1 MIILTDKKFSAEYK
15 NYIESVELPV
25 GYQAEILSNLKK
37 NTEEPQKYKFY
48 NNRKLVASLVAA
60 VLVVCIGLSVFLS
73 FSFLKAQ
80 DVTLNFRVMSAT
92 NLKCI
97 SGAKIAFISP
107 SGEKIKD
114 KNGEDITAFTDENG
128 TATVTLPA
136 NEDYTVEVTADG
148 FITLEESA
156 EDGNFYISPVMDED
170 TYRAVLTWD
179 KECDLD
185 AHLSV
190 TAHDNTEKIN
200 YYKSDI
206 KDENGEVI
214 ASLDVD
220 NETGDGPETIT
231 FNAEDN
237 SLWRFSVCSYSALKE
252 NSKLSLFEAKPK
264 VTLYQGN
271 KLVST
276 YSLDKETTDNVWRV
290 FEIKNGE
297 IKLSNYT
304 YSVNAVTE
312 IE

>member
-1 MIILTDKKFSAEYK
+1 MTDKKFITEYK
-15 NYIESVELPV
+15 KYIESAELPSS
-25 GYQAEILSNLKK
+25 YQAEILSNLKEK
-37 NTEEPQKYKFY
+37 AKESSKYKFY
-48 NNRKLVASLVAA
+48 KNRKFVASLVAA

-73 FSFLKAQ
+73 FNFLKNQ
-80 DVTLNFRVMSAT
+80 DVTLSFRVMSAT

-107 SGEKIKD
+107 SGERIKD

-128 TATVTLPA
+128 TATVTLPTD
-136 NEDYTVEVTADG
+136 EDYTVEVTADG

-156 EDGNFYISPVMDED
+156 EDGNYYISPIMDDD
-170 TYRAVLTWD
+170 TYRAVLTWG

-214 ASLDVD
+214 AALDID

-231 FNAEDN
+231 FNADDN
-237 SLWRFSVCSYSALKE
+237 SLWRFSVCSYSSLKE
-252 NSKLSLFEAKPK
+252 NSKLGLFEAKPK
-264 VTLYQGN
+264 VTFYQGN
-271 KLVST
+271 KLVGT
-276 YSLDKETTDNVWRV
+276 YTLDKETADNVWRV

>member
-1 MIILTDKKFSAEYK
+1 LTDKKFSVEYK
-15 NYIESVELPV
+15 KYIESAELPV
-25 GYQAEILSNLKK
+25 DYQAEILSNLKEK
-37 NTEEPQKYKFY
+37 AEESPKYKFY
-48 NNRKLVASLVAA
+48 NNRKFIAPLVSA

-73 FSFLKAQ
+73 FNFLKNQ
-80 DVTLNFRVMSAT
+80 DVTLSFRVMSAT
-92 NLKCI
+92 NLRCI

-107 SGEKIKD
+107 SGERIKD
-114 KNGEDITAFTDENG
+114 KNGEDITAFTDKNG
-128 TATVTLPA
+128 TATVTLPTD
-136 NEDYTVEVTADG
+136 EDYTVEVTADG

-156 EDGNFYISPVMDED
+156 GDGNYYISPVMDND
-170 TYRAVLTWD
+170 TYRAVLTWN
-179 KECDLD
+179 KEYDLD

-190 TAHDNTEKIN
+190 TAYNNTEKIN

-206 KDENGEVI
+206 IGDRGEVI

-231 FNAEDN
+231 FNADKN

-271 KLVST
+271 KLVGT
-276 YSLDKETTDNVWRV
+276 YTLDKETADNVWRV
-290 FEIKNGE
+290 FEIENGE

>member
-1 MIILTDKKFSAEYK
+1 MTDKKFSTEYK
-15 NYIESVELPV
+15 NYIESSELHV
-25 GYQAEILSNLKK
+25 DYQAEILSNLKK
-37 NTEEPQKYKFY
+37 KAEEPPQYKFY

-60 VLVVCIGLSVFLS
+60 VLVVCIGLSIFLS
-73 FSFLKAQ
+73 FNFLKNQ
-80 DVTLNFRVMSAT
+80 DVTLNFKVMSAT
-92 NLKCI
+92 NLKGI
-97 SGAKIAFISP
+97 YGAKIAFISP
-107 SGEKIKD
+107 SGERIKD
-114 KNGEDITAFTDENG
+114 ENGEDITAFTDENG
-128 TATVTLPA
+128 TATVTIPTY
-136 NEDYTVEVTADG
+136 EDYMVEVTADG

-170 TYRAVLTWD
+170 TYRVVLTWD

-206 KDENGEVI
+206 KDDNGDVL

-231 FNAEDN
+231 FNADDN

-271 KLVST
+271 KLVCT
-276 YSLDKETTDNVWRV
+276 YTLDKETADNVWCV
-290 FEIKNGE
+290 FQIENGE
-297 IKLSNYT
+297 MKLSNYT

>member
-1 MIILTDKKFSAEYK
+1 MTDKKFSVEYK
-15 NYIESVELPV
+15 NYIESAELPSN
-25 GYQAEILSNLKK
+25 YQVEILSNLKEK
-37 NTEEPQKYKFY
+37 TQEPQKYKFY
-48 NNRKLVASLVAA
+48 NNHKLVASLVAA
-60 VLVVCIGLSVFLS
+60 VLVVCIGLSIFLS
-73 FSFLKAQ
+73 FNILKNQ

-92 NLKCI
+92 NLKGI
-97 SGAKIAFISP
+97 SGAKIVFISP
-107 SGEKIKD
+107 SGERIKD
-114 KNGEDITAFTDENG
+114 KNGKAITAFTDKNG
-128 TATVTLPA
+128 TATVTLPSD
-136 NEDYTVEVTADG
+136 EDYTVEVTADG

-156 EDGNFYISPVMDED
+156 QNGNYYISPVMDED

-206 KDENGEVI
+206 KDENGVVL
-214 ASLDVD
+214 AALDVD

-231 FNAEDN
+231 FNAKE
-237 SLWRFSVCSYSALKE
+237 SSICRFSVGSYSALKE
-252 NSKLSLFEAKPK
+252 KSKLSLFEAKPK
-264 VTLYQGN
+264 VALYQGN
-271 KLVST
+271 KLVGT
-276 YSLDKETTDNVWRV
+276 YTLDKDTVDNVWCV
-290 FEIKNGE
+290 FEIENGE

>member
-1 MIILTDKKFSAEYK
+1 MTDKKFSTEYK
-15 NYIESVELPV
+15 KYIESAELPSS
-25 GYQAEILSNLKK
+25 YQAEILSNLKK
-37 NTEEPQKYKFY
+37 KTEEPQKYKFN

-60 VLVVCIGLSVFLS
+60 VLVVCIGLSIFLS
-73 FSFLKAQ
+73 FNFLKNQ
-80 DVTLNFRVMSAT
+80 DVTLNFKVMSAT
-92 NLKCI
+92 NLRCI

-107 SGEKIKD
+107 SGERIKD
-114 KNGEDITAFTDENG
+114 KNGEDFTAFTDENG
-128 TATVTLPA
+128 IATVTLPS

-156 EDGNFYISPVMDED
+156 EGGNYYISPVMDDD

-185 AHLSV
+185 AHLSI
-190 TAHDNTEKIN
+190 TAYNNTEKMN

-206 KDENGEVI
+206 IGDRGEVI
-214 ASLDVD
+214 AALDID

-231 FNAEDN
+231 FNADDN

-252 NSKLSLFEAKPK
+252 NSKLGLFEAKPK

-271 KLVST
+271 KLVGT
-276 YSLDKETTDNVWRV
+276 YTLDKETADNVWRV

-297 IKLSNYT
+297 IKQSNYT

>member
-1 MIILTDKKFSAEYK
+1 M
-15 NYIESVELPV
+15 
-25 GYQAEILSNLKK
+25 
-37 NTEEPQKYKFY
+37 
-48 NNRKLVASLVAA
+48 
-60 VLVVCIGLSVFLS
+60 VCIGLSVFLS
-73 FSFLKAQ
+73 FSFLNAQ
-80 DVTLNFRVMSAT
+80 DVTLNFKVMSAT

-107 SGEKIKD
+107 SGERIKD

-128 TATVTLPA
+128 TATVTLPRD
-136 NEDYTVEVTADG
+136 EDYTVEVTADG

-156 EDGNFYISPVMDED
+156 EDGNYYISPVMDND

-206 KDENGEVI
+206 KDESGDVL
-214 ASLDVD
+214 AALDVD

-231 FNAEDN
+231 FNADDY

-252 NSKLSLFEAKPK
+252 DSELSLFEAKPK

-276 YSLDKETTDNVWRV
+276 YTLDIETADNVWRV

-297 IKLSNYT
+297 MKLSNYT

>member
-1 MIILTDKKFSAEYK
+1 MTDKKFSVEYK
-15 NYIESVELPV
+15 KYIESAELPV
-25 GYQAEILSNLKK
+25 DYQAEILSNLKK

-48 NNRKLVASLVAA
+48 NNRKFIATLVAA
-60 VLVVCIGLSVFLS
+60 VLVICIGLSIFLS
-73 FSFLKAQ
+73 FNFLKNQ

-92 NLKCI
+92 NLRCI

-107 SGEKIKD
+107 SGERIKD

-128 TATVTLPA
+128 IATVTLPTD
-136 NEDYTVEVTADG
+136 EDYTVEVTADG

-156 EDGNFYISPVMDED
+156 EGGNYYISPIMNDD
-170 TYRAVLTWD
+170 TYRAVLTWN

-206 KDENGEVI
+206 KDENGEII

-231 FNAEDN
+231 FNADEN

-264 VTLYQGN
+264 VILYQGN
-271 KLVST
+271 KLVGT
-276 YSLDKETTDNVWRV
+276 YTLDKETADNVWRV

>member
-1 MIILTDKKFSAEYK
+1 MTDKKVIAEYK
-15 NYIESVELPV
+15 NYIESAELPSS
-25 GYQAEILSNLKK
+25 YQAEILSNLKEK
-37 NTEEPQKYKFY
+37 AEEPQKYKFY
-48 NNRKLVASLVAA
+48 KNHKFVASLVVA
-60 VLVVCIGLSVFLS
+60 VLVVCIGLSIFLS
-73 FSFLKAQ
+73 FNFLKTQ
-80 DVTLNFRVMSAT
+80 DVTLDFRVMSAT
-92 NLKCI
+92 NLKGI
-97 SGAKIAFISP
+97 YGAKIVFISP

-128 TATVTLPA
+128 TATVTLPS

-156 EDGNFYISPVMDED
+156 EDGNYYISPVMNDD
-170 TYRAVLTWD
+170 TYRAVLTWG
-179 KECDLD
+179 KEFDLD

-190 TAHDNTEKIN
+190 TAHGNTEKIN

-206 KDENGEVI
+206 KDENREVI

-231 FNAEDN
+231 FNADDN

-252 NSKLSLFEAKPK
+252 NSKLGLFEAKPK

-276 YSLDKETTDNVWRV
+276 YTLDKETADNVWRV
-290 FEIKNGE
+290 FQIENGE

>member
-1 MIILTDKKFSAEYK
+1 MTDKKFSTEYK
-15 NYIESVELPV
+15 NYIESAKPPV
-25 GYQAEILSNLKK
+25 DYQAEILSNLKK
-37 NTEEPQKYKFY
+37 KTQESPKYMFY

-73 FSFLKAQ
+73 FSFLKTQ
-80 DVTLNFRVMSAT
+80 DVTLNFKVMSAT

-107 SGEKIKD
+107 SGERIKD

-128 TATVTLPA
+128 TATVTLPSD
-136 NEDYTVEVTADG
+136 EDYTVEVTADG

-156 EDGNFYISPVMDED
+156 QNGNYYISPVMDND

-206 KDENGEVI
+206 KDENGDVL
-214 ASLDVD
+214 AALDVD

-231 FNAEDN
+231 FNADDN

-271 KLVST
+271 KLVCT
-276 YSLDKETTDNVWRV
+276 YTLDKETADNVWCV

-297 IKLSNYT
+297 MKLSNYT

-312 IE
+312 VE

>member
-1 MIILTDKKFSAEYK
+1 MTDKKFSTEYK
-15 NYIESVELPV
+15 KYIESAELPIN
-25 GYQAEILSNLKK
+25 YQAEILSNLKK
-37 NTEEPQKYKFY
+37 KTKELPEYKFY
-48 NNRKLVASLVAA
+48 KSRKFVASLVAA
-60 VLVVCIGLSVFLS
+60 VLVVCIGLSVFLT
-73 FSFLKAQ
+73 FNFLKTQ

-92 NLKCI
+92 NLRCI

-114 KNGEDITAFTDENG
+114 KNGKDITAFTDENG
-128 TATVTLPA
+128 TATVTLPTD
-136 NEDYTVEVTADG
+136 EDYTVEVTADG

-156 EDGNFYISPVMDED
+156 EGGNYYISPIMNDD

-190 TAHDNTEKIN
+190 TDNDNTEKIN

-206 KDENGEVI
+206 KGENREVI

-220 NETGDGPETIT
+220 SETGDGPETIT
-231 FNAEDN
+231 FNADDN

-252 NSKLSLFEAKPK
+252 NSKSSLFEAKPK
-264 VTLYQGN
+264 VTIYQGN
-271 KLVST
+271 KLVCT
-276 YSLDKETTDNVWRV
+276 YILDKETADNVWRV
-290 FEIKNGE
+290 FEIENGE
-297 IKLSNYT
+297 IQLCNYT

>member
-1 MIILTDKKFSAEYK
+1 MTDKKFSTEYK
-15 NYIESVELPV
+15 NYIESAELPV
-25 GYQAEILSNLKK
+25 DYQAEILSNLKK
-37 NTEEPQKYKFY
+37 KTKELPKHAFYKSNKF
-48 NNRKLVASLVAA
+48 VASLVAA

-92 NLKCI
+92 NLRCI
-97 SGAKIAFISP
+97 SGAKIVFISP

-128 TATVTLPA
+128 IATVTIPTD
-136 NEDYTVEVTADG
+136 EDYTVEVTADG

-156 EDGNFYISPVMDED
+156 EDGNYYISPIMDDD

-185 AHLSV
+185 AHLSI
-190 TAHDNTEKIN
+190 TAYNNTEKIN

-206 KDENGEVI
+206 IGDRGEVI
-214 ASLDVD
+214 AALDID

-231 FNAEDN
+231 FNADDN
-237 SLWRFSVCSYSALKE
+237 SLWRFSVCSYSALKK
-252 NSKLSLFEAKPK
+252 NSKSSLFEAKPK

-271 KLVST
+271 KLVGT
-276 YSLDKETTDNVWRV
+276 YTLDKETADNVWCV
-290 FEIKNGE
+290 FRIENGE
-297 IKLSNYT
+297 IKLSDYT

>member
-1 MIILTDKKFSAEYK
+1 MTDKKFSTEYK
-15 NYIESVELPV
+15 KYIESSELPV
-25 GYQAEILSNLKK
+25 DYQAEILSNLKK
-37 NTEEPQKYKFY
+37 KTEEPQKYEFYKSRKFA
-48 NNRKLVASLVAA
+48 ASLVAA
-60 VLVVCIGLSVFLS
+60 ALVVCIGLSIFLS
-73 FSFLKAQ
+73 FNFLKNQ

-92 NLKCI
+92 NLRCI

-107 SGEKIKD
+107 SGERIKD

-128 TATVTLPA
+128 TATVTLPTD
-136 NEDYTVEVTADG
+136 EDYTVEVTADG

-156 EDGNFYISPVMDED
+156 EGGNYYISPIMNDN

-190 TAHDNTEKIN
+190 TDNDNTEKIN

-206 KDENGEVI
+206 KDENREVI

-231 FNAEDN
+231 FNADDN

-252 NSKLSLFEAKPK
+252 NSKSSLFEAKPK
-264 VTLYQGN
+264 VTIYQGN
-271 KLVST
+271 KLVCT
-276 YSLDKETTDNVWRV
+276 YRLDKETADNVWRV
-290 FEIKNGE
+290 FEIENGE
-297 IKLSNYT
+297 IQLCNYT

>member
-1 MIILTDKKFSAEYK
+1 MTDKKFSTEYK
-15 NYIESVELPV
+15 KYIESAELPSS
-25 GYQAEILSNLKK
+25 YQAEILSNLKK
-37 NTEEPQKYKFY
+37 KTEEPPKYKFY
-48 NNRKLVASLVAA
+48 KNRKFIASLVAA
-60 VLVVCIGLSVFLS
+60 VLVVCIGLSVFLT
-73 FSFLKAQ
+73 FNFLKTQ
-80 DVTLNFRVMSAT
+80 DVTRNFKVMSAT
-92 NLKCI
+92 NLRCI
-97 SGAKIAFISP
+97 YGAKIAFISP
-107 SGEKIKD
+107 SGERIKD
-114 KNGEDITAFTDENG
+114 ENGEDITAFTDENG
-128 TATVTLPA
+128 TATVTLPTD
-136 NEDYTVEVTADG
+136 EDYTVEVIADG

-231 FNAEDN
+231 FNADEN

-252 NSKLSLFEAKPK
+252 NSKSSLFEAKPK

-271 KLVST
+271 KLVDT
-276 YSLDKETTDNVWRV
+276 YTLDIETADNVWRV
-290 FEIKNGE
+290 FEIENGE
-297 IKLSNYT
+297 IKLSDYT

>member
-1 MIILTDKKFSAEYK
+1 MTDKKFNTEYK
-15 NYIESVELPV
+15 KYIESAELPV
-25 GYQAEILSNLKK
+25 DYQAEILSNLKK
-37 NTEEPQKYKFY
+37 NAEESPKYMFY

-60 VLVVCIGLSVFLS
+60 VLVVCIGVSIFLS
-73 FSFLKAQ
+73 FNFLKTQ

-92 NLKCI
+92 NLRCI

-107 SGEKIKD
+107 SGERIKD

-128 TATVTLPA
+128 IATVTLPS
-136 NEDYTVEVTADG
+136 NEDYTVEVTSDG
-148 FITLEESA
+148 FITLEEFA
-156 EDGNFYISPVMDED
+156 EDGNYYISPIMNDD

-206 KDENGEVI
+206 KDENGDVL

-220 NETGDGPETIT
+220 NEIGDGPETIT
-231 FNAEDN
+231 FNADDN

-276 YSLDKETTDNVWRV
+276 YSLDIETADNVWRV
-290 FEIKNGE
+290 FQIENGE

>member
-1 MIILTDKKFSAEYK
+1 MTDKKFSNEYK
-15 NYIESVELPV
+15 RYVESAELPSN
-25 GYQAEILSNLKK
+25 YQSEILSNLKK
-37 NTEEPQKYKFY
+37 KTEELPKYEFY
-48 NNRKLVASLVAA
+48 KNRKLVASLVAA
-60 VLVVCIGLSVFLS
+60 MLIVCVGLSVWFS

-80 DVTLNFRVMSAT
+80 DVTFNFRVMSAT

-97 SGAKIAFISP
+97 SGAKITFISS
-107 SGEKIKD
+107 SGERIKD
-114 KNGEDITAFTDENG
+114 KNGETITAITDENG
-128 TATVTLPA
+128 TATVTLPSD
-136 NEDYTVEVTADG
+136 EDFTVEVSADG

-156 EDGNFYISPVMDED
+156 EDGNYYISPIMDED
-170 TYRAVLTWD
+170 TYRAVLTWE

-190 TAHDNTEKIN
+190 TANNNTEKIN

-206 KDENGEVI
+206 KDENGVVL
-214 ASLDVD
+214 AALDVD

-231 FNAEDN
+231 FNADEN
-237 SLWRFSVCSYSALKE
+237 ALCRFSVGSYSALKE
-252 NSKLSLFEAKPK
+252 NSKLSLFEAEPK

-276 YSLDKETTDNVWRV
+276 YTLDKDTTDNVWCV
-290 FEIKNGE
+290 FEIVNGE

>member
-1 MIILTDKKFSAEYK
+1 MTDKKFSNEYK
-15 NYIESVELPV
+15 KYIESAELPID
-25 GYQAEILSNLKK
+25 YQAEILSNLKK
-37 NTEEPQKYKFY
+37 KTEEPQNNKFY
-48 NNRKLVASLVAA
+48 KNHKFVAPLVAA
-60 VLVVCIGLSVFLS
+60 VLVVCVGLSVC
-73 FSFLKAQ
+73 FSLNFLKTQ
-80 DVTLNFRVMSAT
+80 EVTLNFKVMSAT
-92 NLKCI
+92 NLRCI
-97 SGAKIAFISP
+97 TGAKIVFISP

-128 TATVTLPA
+128 TATVTLPRD
-136 NEDYTVEVTADG
+136 EDYTVEVTADG

-156 EDGNFYISPVMDED
+156 EGGNYYISPVMNDD

-231 FNAEDN
+231 FNADDN

-252 NSKLSLFEAKPK
+252 NSKLSLFESKPK

-271 KLVST
+271 KLVCT
-276 YSLDKETTDNVWRV
+276 YTLDKETADNVWRV
-290 FEIKNGE
+290 LEIENGE

>member
-1 MIILTDKKFSAEYK
+1 LIDKKFSTEYK
-15 NYIESVELPV
+15 NHIESAELPV
-25 GYQAEILSNLKK
+25 DYQAEILSNLKK
-37 NTEEPQKYKFY
+37 KTEEPPKYKFY
-48 NNRKLVASLVAA
+48 KNRKFIAPLVAA

-73 FSFLKAQ
+73 FNFLKNQ
-80 DVTLNFRVMSAT
+80 DVTLNFKVMSAT
-92 NLKCI
+92 NLRCI
-97 SGAKIAFISP
+97 SGAKIVFISP
-107 SGEKIKD
+107 SGERIKD

-128 TATVTLPA
+128 TATVTLPTG
-136 NEDYTVEVTADG
+136 EDYKVEVIADG

-156 EDGNFYISPVMDED
+156 EGGNYYISPIMNDD

-190 TAHDNTEKIN
+190 TAHDNTERIN

-206 KDENGEVI
+206 KDESGVFL
-214 ASLDVD
+214 AALDVD

-231 FNAEDN
+231 FNADDN

-271 KLVST
+271 KLVGT
-276 YSLDKETTDNVWRV
+276 YTLDKETADNVWRV

-297 IKLSNYT
+297 MKLSNYT

>member
-1 MIILTDKKFSAEYK
+1 MTDKKFSTEYK
-15 NYIESVELPV
+15 KYIESAELPV
-25 GYQAEILSNLKK
+25 DYQAEILSNLKK
-37 NTEEPQKYKFY
+37 KTEEPQKYKFY
-48 NNRKLVASLVAA
+48 NNSKLVASLVAA
-60 VLVVCIGLSVFLS
+60 VLVVCIGLSIFLS
-73 FSFLKAQ
+73 FNFLKNQ
-80 DVTLNFRVMSAT
+80 DATLNFRVMSAT
-92 NLKCI
+92 NLKGI
-97 SGAKIAFISP
+97 SGAKIVFISP
-107 SGEKIKD
+107 SGERIKD
-114 KNGEDITAFTDENG
+114 KNGVDFTAFTDENG
-128 TATVTLPA
+128 TATVTLPTD
-136 NEDYTVEVTADG
+136 EDYMVEVTADG

-156 EDGNFYISPVMDED
+156 EGGNYYISPIMNDD

-206 KDENGEVI
+206 KDENGDVL

-231 FNAEDN
+231 FNADKN

-264 VTLYQGN
+264 ITLYQGN
-271 KLVST
+271 KLVGT
-276 YSLDKETTDNVWRV
+276 YTLDIETADNVWCV

-304 YSVNAVTE
+304 CLVNAVTE

>member
-1 MIILTDKKFSAEYK
+1 MTDKKFSAEYK
-15 NYIESVELPV
+15 NYMESAELPV
-25 GYQAEILSNLKK
+25 DYQAEILSNLKEK
-37 NTEEPQKYKFY
+37 TEELTKYEFYKSRKF
-48 NNRKLVASLVAA
+48 VASLVAA
-60 VLVVCIGLSVFLS
+60 VLVVCIGLSIFLS
-73 FSFLKAQ
+73 FNFLKNQ

-92 NLKCI
+92 NLRCI

-128 TATVTLPA
+128 TATVTLPTD
-136 NEDYTVEVTADG
+136 EDYTVEVTAEG
-148 FITLEESA
+148 FIALKESA
-156 EDGNFYISPVMDED
+156 GDGNYYISPIMDDD

-206 KDENGEVI
+206 KDENGDVL
-214 ASLDVD
+214 AALDVD

-231 FNAEDN
+231 FNADKN

-252 NSKLSLFEAKPK
+252 NSKFSLFEAKPK
-264 VTLYQGN
+264 VTIYQGN

-276 YSLDKETTDNVWRV
+276 YSLDIETADNVWCV